1 MITKRTFV
9 PSSNHTTDCSLLT
22 RYKNSHRWVL
32 VVSPHVD
39 VGVCIEHREAK
50 VEVVELLL
58 NVVEA
63 GAEVTE
69 EAGTRRTHPRVT
81 CNKVCTGSWSAG
93 E

>member
-1 MITKRTFV
+1 MFQVLIILPTG
-9 PSSNHTTDCSLLT
+9 CSLLT
-22 RYKNSHRWVL
+22 RCKDSHRWVL